1 MNSANPAKK
10 SQLTIIFV
18 TIFIYLAGFGIVI
31 PILPNLARD
40 LGASSFQVGLLMS
53 VYSAMQFLFAPFWGR
68 ISDRIGRRPI
78 LLFCLVGEGLAY
90 IVFALSRNLE
100 MLFVARILAGFFA
113 ASISTASAYISDI
126 TPREERS
133 KGMALIGVAFGLG
146 FLIGP
151 AIGGGLAYGA
161 SFISDAPYFGTS
173 VAAYFVSF
181 LCIVNFLFGL
191 KFLKESLNKNSEPQK
206 KEARLRQLFR
216 HLSQPLLGS
225 LIGVFFMASI
235 AMSIMEAT
243 LILFVGDKFQWGVR
257 EVSFGFAYI
266 GLVSVICQGFIV
278 RRLLP
283 IVGERKMLTFGL
295 SVMALS
301 LLGTAFSP
309 NIWILAVMQT
319 GLAVGHSF
327 TNPALLGSISLVGN
341 STEQGAVFGTTQ
353 SSASL
358 GRILGPAI
366 GGYVYQRLAI
376 FAPFVIGGVMAA
388 LGFLVVLGKYSK
400 LPESGKTVKKS
411 I

>member
-10 SQLTIIFV
+10 SQLIIIFV
-18 TIFIYLAGFGIVI
+18 TIFIYLAGFGIII

-40 LGASSFQVGLLMS
+40 LGASSLQVGLLMS

-78 LLFCLVGEGLAY
+78 LLFCMLGEGLAY
-90 IVFALSRNLE
+90 ILFAWARNLE
-100 MLFVARILAGFFA
+100 MLFAARILAGFFA

-126 TPREERS
+126 TPREQRS
-133 KGMALIGVAFGLG
+133 RGMAIIGVAFGLG

-151 AIGGGLAYGA
+151 AIGGGLAYAA
-161 SFISDAPYFGTS
+161 SFISAEPFYATS
-173 VAAYFVSF
+173 FASYFVA
-181 LCIVNFLFGL
+181 LMCVLNFFSGL
-191 KFLKESLNKNSEPQK
+191 RFLKESLNKSSEPQR
-206 KEARLRQLFR
+206 KEGRLKQLIR
-216 HLSQPLLGS
+216 YLRQPLLGS
-225 LIGVFFMASI
+225 LIGVFFLSSI

-266 GLVSVICQGFIV
+266 GLISVLSQGLLV

-283 IVGERKMLTFGL
+283 IMGERKMLAIGL
-295 SVMALS
+295 SLMAIS

-319 GLAVGHSF
+319 GLALGHSF
-327 TNPALLGSISLVGN
+327 TNPSILGSISLVGN
-341 STEQGAVFGTTQ
+341 AKEQGAVMGTTQ

-358 GRILGPAI
+358 GRILGPAF
-366 GGYVYQRLAI
+366 GGFIYQRLAI
-376 FAPFVIGGVMAA
+376 SAPFIVGGLIAIC
-388 LGFLVVLGKYSK
+388 GFLVVLSKYAQ
-400 LPESGKTVKKS
+400 LPESAKGGDKV
-411 I
+411 